1 MIVAALEAAFTTL
14 GPEYLSRC
22 WAQRTSWLGFEFDST
37 LGYPGEGP
45 PAENFITEEM
55 ERWLD
60 ELEEEK
66 WLLEQL
72 PVVQKIDFLYGEAAN
87 ANKVQATLL
96 CCWAGERFKR
106 IKEQCTDDGKKPTFL
121 EAIRALR
128 ETINES
134 TAAQATPII
143 LARWP
148 AVMSSLEK
156 VRNAPWRQLRQQASS
171 IYIARYSGS
180 LATA

>member
-128 ETINES
+128 ETITREHCCTSHSHHPRAVARRDVLAREGAQCTVEAAS
-134 TAAQATPII
+134 TAGQFYLHCT
-143 LARWP
+143 L
-148 AVMSSLEK
+148 
-156 VRNAPWRQLRQQASS
+156 
-171 IYIARYSGS
+171 
-180 LATA
+180 